1 MARAAGWSWLPC
13 DLLNQVADNLL
24 ATGDVD
30 CYLNLRAVCHNWR
43 DAIAAPCGHDDPRF
57 LPRGW
62 VMLDSDA
69 RNARGLFLNVDT
81 GRLLLKDLPSLRD
94 CAFVATDDN
103 GLLILH
109 GPTPSKNFSALNP
122 FTSASISFPRQ
133 YPAFAL
139 HDLVVAAGTSP
150 KVMLHI
156 FQDQE
161 RATLLD
167 LNSEFTNQWSFPA
180 GPALEFF
187 DSVVSCQGCVY
198 ATDRNGTIAELD
210 CHRGITTIVDGGWQE
225 AWRWR
230 PSFLVDN
237 SGELLVVHV
246 PRLRNTTMH
255 VFSIDLE
262 NKVPRVKKT
271 IGNRA
276 IFLGN
281 RSLSIHV
288 GNLPTIEANC
298 IYYIGAVFDAKKQ
311 RGVYMHCLDDGTEKL
326 VEPFDTAPSL
336 PLSLT
341 RILMNYANYSG
352 MTGLANNVGA

>member
-122 FTSASISFPRQ
+122 FTSASISFPQQ

-198 ATDRNGTIAELD
+198 NTPQTGTEQSRSLIATGGSQPSSTAAGRRFGDGVHRFSWTTQASCWSCMFHDSGTPPCTSSRSIS
-210 CHRGITTIVDGGWQE
+210 RI
-225 AWRWR
+225 R
-230 PSFLVDN
+230 FLV
-237 SGELLVVHV
+237 
-246 PRLRNTTMH
+246 
-255 VFSIDLE
+255 
-262 NKVPRVKKT
+262 
-271 IGNRA
+271 
-276 IFLGN
+276 
-281 RSLSIHV
+281 
-288 GNLPTIEANC
+288 
-298 IYYIGAVFDAKKQ
+298 
-311 RGVYMHCLDDGTEKL
+311 
-326 VEPFDTAPSL
+326 
-336 PLSLT
+336 
-341 RILMNYANYSG
+341 
-352 MTGLANNVGA
+352 